1 MKNIILIFFLSVV
14 SIANSQSF
22 EIVKFDKVESVL
34 NSKNDTLYVLNFWAT
49 WCQPCVKELPYFDEM
64 NAKYKNEKV
73 KIILISMDFKSD
85 VEARLIPFLEK
96 RKMNSTVWFLDETNQ
111 NEFIPKVEDGWSGAI
126 PFTIMV
132 RGADMYRYWKE
143 GKLSLKDLDKLIGE
157 NL

>member
-1 MKNIILIFFLSVV
+1 MKNITLILLLLVV
-14 SIANSQSF
+14 SLAYSQDF
-22 EIVKFDKVESVL
+22 EIVKFDKVESIL
-34 NSKNDTLYVLNFWAT
+34 NSKNDTLYVVNFWAT

-64 NAKYKNEKV
+64 NEKYKSEKV
-73 KIILISMDFKSD
+73 KVILISMDFKSD
-85 VEARLIPFLEK
+85 VEVRLVPFLAK
-96 RKMNSTVWFLDETNQ
+96 RKVKSSVWFLDETNQ

-143 GKLSLKDLDKLIGE
+143 GKLSLKELDKVIEE